1 MHFES
6 PKRVAA
12 LVALLILIPGAPALA
27 RVDGSKPFLCAVT
40 EAVDCGSDGTCS
52 RGSAE
57 AVGLPTFVWVDVP
70 GAQLREHRGER
81 TTKIGRKEQRDGRL
95 LLQGVEKRA
104 WSISINE
111 STGELTAAAAGDG
124 AGFVLFGACTLP

>member
-1 MHFES
+1 MQIES
-6 PKRVAA
+6 PKRIAA
-12 LVALLILIPGAPALA
+12 LAAFLILVPGAPALA
-27 RVDGSKPFLCAVT
+27 GVDGSKPFLCAVT
-40 EAVDCGSDGTCS
+40 ETVDCGPDGTCT

-57 AVGLPTFVWVDVP
+57 DVGLPTFLWVDVP

-95 LLQGVEKRA
+95 VLQGVERRA
-104 WSISINE
+104 WSISIHE